1 MKEISPSMLPKLA
14 SCPVFVGAHGA
25 SEAAERGTKLDAIIR
40 SAFGGDA
47 HRHKMT
53 ELESNDLAAC
63 EWGIA
68 TLERLAADHPIETRE
83 EFLQMDVPGLSRPG
97 TADAV
102 CVGARW
108 VADIKTGQIR
118 NYREQ
123 LAAYALA
130 CMDATWE
137 DKWEAHVV
145 YVDQQAVRSYEFT
158 REQCER
164 IVGDVIGMA
173 TSPLAQPAPCEY
185 CDWCAN
191 KDRCKA
197 LVLQSKHALAD
208 IDATNKD
215 TLTIIKDRILADPL
229 KHSDFVARFKW
240 FAKEFGEPLTDALKK
255 RLQAGEEVDGWKLT
269 SAASRRYVEPADAI
283 PVIAKASPE
292 QVYFATGGK
301 ISADKFLELAASVG
315 VEDAEKLVKSAPGTP
330 QMRQVKKKEK

>member
-1 MKEISPSMLPKLA
+1 MLPKLA
-14 SCPVFVGAHGA
+14 SCPVFVGASGA
-25 SEAAERGTKLDAIIR
+25 SEAAERGTAIDKMIR
-40 SAFGGDA
+40 DFINAET
-47 HRHKMT
+47 MP
-53 ELESNDLAAC
+53 ELGEHAEPVL
-63 EWGIA
+63 WGVA
-68 TLERLAADHPIETRE
+68 TLQKLASGHPVETRE

-102 CVGARW
+102 CIGAKW

-118 NYREQ
+118 NYKEQ

-130 CMDATWE
+130 CMDATW
-137 DKWEAHVV
+137 DDRWTAHVV

-164 IVGDVIGMA
+164 ILADVVGMA
-173 TSPLAQPAPCEY
+173 TSPLAQPQPCEY

-197 LVLQSKHALAD
+197 LVLQSKAALAD
-208 IDATNKD
+208 IDATNAD
-215 TLTIIKDRILADPL
+215 TLTIIRDRILADPA
-229 KHSDFVARFKW
+229 KHSDFVARYKW
-240 FAKEFGEPLTDALKK
+240 FVKEFGEPLTDALKE
-255 RLQAGEEVDGWKLT
+255 RLQAGEEIDGWKLT
-269 SAASRRYVEPADAI
+269 NAAQRRYVEPADAI
-283 PVIAKASPE
+283 PVLAKATPE

-330 QMRQVKKKEK
+330 QMRQVKKKKEN

>member
-14 SCPVFVGAHGA
+14 SCPVFVGAGGA
-25 SEAAERGTKLDAIIR
+25 SLAAERGTKMDGIIR
-40 SAFGGDA
+40 AAFGAEVKDS
-47 HRHKMT
+47 KII
-53 ELESNDLAAC
+53 ELDSDDLVAC
-63 EWGIA
+63 EWGVA
-68 TLERLAADHPIETRE
+68 TLQKLASGHPIETRE
-83 EFLQMDVPGLSRPG
+83 EYLQMDVPGLSRPG

-108 VADIKTGQIR
+108 VADVKTGQIR

-130 CMDATWE
+130 CMNATWE
-137 DKWEAHVV
+137 DKWTAHVV

-164 IVGDVIGMA
+164 IVQDVTGMA
-173 TSPLAQPAPCEY
+173 TSPLAQPVPCEY

-197 LVLQSKHALAD
+197 LVLQSKAALAD
-208 IDATNKD
+208 ISATNAD
-215 TLTIIKDRILADPL
+215 TLTIIRDRILADPA

-240 FAKEFGEPLTDALKK
+240 FVKEFGDPLTDALKE
-255 RLQAGEEVDGWKLT
+255 RLQAGEEIDGWKLT
-269 SAASRRYVEPADAI
+269 NAAQRRYVEPADVI
-283 PVIAKASPE
+283 PVISKVSPE

-301 ISADKFLELAASVG
+301 ISPDKFLELAASVG